1 MIARRRARAQDLR
14 TMTTGSTPLRS
25 PRIVRIARIAHIAR
39 IARGI
44 GSRGRRPRLLPAA
57 AALLSLLCLFALA
70 AAARQPSQPATTG
83 GQGTAKAGKERAKAA
98 PPAAAA
104 PAPPR
109 SAAPPAGAP
118 GHPGAAGASGAA
130 GKAPAAAP
138 ASPGAPAIGSPTPD
152 MGNIDQ
158 ILEGDEE
165 VLAGGSSFTYD
176 PGNRRDPFK
185 SLLIAPDR
193 PEFRGPRPEGIPGLL
208 IDEID
213 LKGIFRTARGYV
225 AQVNASNQ
233 KKSYLLKEGDQL
245 YDGDVMSIG
254 KKEVVF
260 KQIVQDPTALKPFRE
275 IVKSL
280 TPGG

>member
-1 MIARRRARAQDLR
+1 MKPAK
-14 TMTTGSTPLRS
+14 TP
-25 PRIVRIARIAHIAR
+25 PRIARATTGAR
-39 IARGI
+39 AARVERRG
-44 GSRGRRPRLLPAA
+44 GSRRRCRPSLPAVA
-57 AALLSLLCLFALA
+57 ILCLFALA
-70 AAARQPSQPATTG
+70 AAGQQPSTTA
-83 GQGTAKAGKERAKAA
+83 GQG
-98 PPAAAA
+98 
-104 PAPPR
+104 
-109 SAAPPAGAP
+109 S
-118 GHPGAAGASGAA
+118 A
-130 GKAPAAAP
+130 GKAPAKAGSATTATGSRQSAAQPSSAAGAAGTAGTARTPGAAGTATGASGAGGPKQP
-138 ASPGAPAIGSPTPD
+138 AGAPTAPGAPAFGAPKPD

-165 VLAGGSSFTYD
+165 VLAGGNSFTYD

-193 PEFRGPRPEGIPGLL
+193 PEFRGPRPEGVPGLL

-213 LKGIFRTARGYV
+213 LKGIFRTARGFV

-254 KKEVVF
+254 KNEVVF

-280 TPGG
+280 NPGG

>member
-1 MIARRRARAQDLR
+1 MITAPTPPGTARIARFIRVA
-14 TMTTGSTPLRS
+14 
-25 PRIVRIARIAHIAR
+25 RIARIVRVQR
-39 IARGI
+39 IPPLVA
-44 GSRGRRPRLLPAA
+44 GSRGRRLPCLPAA
-57 AALLSLLCLFALA
+57 VMLCLFALA
-70 AAARQPSQPATTG
+70 AVTALAQQPSTTTG
-83 GQGTAKAGKERAKAA
+83 TTGTTGKTKAAKQRAKAGS
-98 PPAAAA
+98 AAA
-104 PAPPR
+104 PGAPQA
-109 SAAPPAGAP
+109 AAPQPGTPARPGTAGA
-118 GHPGAAGASGAA
+118 PGAAGARP
-130 GKAPAAAP
+130 PAAAP

-165 VLAGGSSFTYD
+165 VLAGGSAFTYD

-193 PEFRGPRPEGIPGLL
+193 PEFRGPRPEGVPGLL

-254 KKEVVF
+254 KNEVVF

-280 TPGG
+280 NPGG

>member
-1 MIARRRARAQDLR
+1 MIDRRRARAQDLR
-14 TMTTGSTPLRS
+14 TMTTGSTPPRA
-25 PRIVRIARIAHIAR
+25 PRIVHIAR
-39 IARGI
+39 GM
-44 GSRGRRPRLLPAA
+44 GSRGGRPRLLPAA

-104 PAPPR
+104 PAAPAAPK
-109 SAAPPAGAP
+109 SAAPQAGAP
-118 GHPGAAGASGAA
+118 AHPGAAGASGAA

-254 KKEVVF
+254 KNEVVF

-280 TPGG
+280 NPGG

>member
-1 MIARRRARAQDLR
+1 M
-14 TMTTGSTPLRS
+14 
-25 PRIVRIARIAHIAR
+25 
-39 IARGI
+39 
-44 GSRGRRPRLLPAA
+44 
-57 AALLSLLCLFALA
+57 LCLFALA
-70 AAARQPSQPATTG
+70 ALAALAAIAALPAMGALAQQPSTTTG
-83 GQGTAKAGKERAKAA
+83 TTGTAGKTKAAKERAKAGSATA
-98 PPAAAA
+98 PAAPQAAA
-104 PAPPR
+104 PQAGTPARPGA
-109 SAAPPAGAP
+109 AAPSGSA
-118 GHPGAAGASGAA
+118 GAAGARP
-130 GKAPAAAP
+130 PAAAP
-138 ASPGAPAIGSPTPD
+138 ASPGPPAIGSPTPD

-165 VLAGGSSFTYD
+165 VLAGGSAFTYD

-193 PEFRGPRPEGIPGLL
+193 PEFRGPRPEGVPGLL

-254 KKEVVF
+254 KNEVVF

-280 TPGG
+280 NPGG